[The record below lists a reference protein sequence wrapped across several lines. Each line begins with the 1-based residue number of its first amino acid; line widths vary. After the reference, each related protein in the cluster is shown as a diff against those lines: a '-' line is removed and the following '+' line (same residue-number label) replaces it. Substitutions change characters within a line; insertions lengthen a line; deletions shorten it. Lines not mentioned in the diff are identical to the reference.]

1 MTFESLKVLSLLC
14 LSLILLVALSFK
26 VCSCYKFRGTW
37 FWIYES
43 LDFYKSVF
51 EVFCETLEYVK
62 AKKITFIC
70 EFSNL

>member
-43 LDFYKSVF
+43 LDFYKSFLRCFVR
-51 EVFCETLEYVK
+51 LL
-62 AKKITFIC
+62 
-70 EFSNL
+70 SM